1 MVFPAEVFKNRPGD
15 IPQISQ
21 ESSLPRNN
29 ACGGAAIWNESVND
43 GDDDAW
49 QI

>member
-21 ESSLPRNN
+21 DSTAVNS
-29 ACGGAAIWNESVND
+29 ACGGAAIWNEDVND